1 MVQRRTQNDDRSL
14 SLGFQVGFIVMAD
27 LNPVDRM
34 VNVPNLV
41 ACIVIGIGKTGSEIS
56 LTTEQGILKGHYN
69 NSRPIIPLG
78 SCDEVTLRTIAESID
93 KRGCKGFSTIWK
105 MVYNMRK
112 QQERYDCLCQL
123 NSFPGSDTVVPWKRH
138 VSLLS

>member
-56 LTTEQGILKGHYN
+56 LTTEQGILKGHY
-69 NSRPIIPLG
+69 PL
-78 SCDEVTLRTIAESID
+78 SL
-93 KRGCKGFSTIWK
+93 
-105 MVYNMRK
+105 
-112 QQERYDCLCQL
+112 
-123 NSFPGSDTVVPWKRH
+123 VP
-138 VSLLS
+138 